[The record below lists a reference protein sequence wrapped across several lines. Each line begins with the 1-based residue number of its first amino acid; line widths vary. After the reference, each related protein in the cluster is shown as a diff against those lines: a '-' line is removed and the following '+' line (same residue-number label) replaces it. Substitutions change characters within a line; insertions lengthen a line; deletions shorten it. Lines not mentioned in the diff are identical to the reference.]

1 MTTQQ
6 IKDIISRNQQDIA
19 FVIGNGINRYPNN
32 PNALSWDDL
41 LIQLWEK
48 VSLQTLTRRPN
59 GISLTEFY
67 DILELENSHDINLQ
81 KEVTELMKDW
91 QPLNHHKIITDKIR
105 LLDAPILTTN
115 FEETFSKTFDYKLLR
130 TEQDKFTDFYPWTT
144 YHGERELEIPT
155 DGFGVWYINGMINY
169 HRSIRLG
176 LSHYMG
182 SVERA
187 RGMLHKGNDERLFS
201 GKNSNYW
208 KGHKTWLHIVF
219 NKSLF
224 VFGLGLEENE
234 TFLRWILIERIKYF
248 KKFPNRK
255 HKGWYI
261 TDRNSNLT
269 NPGKRFFLERVGF
282 EVIVVDSYQDIYE
295 NIWT

>member
-1 MTTQQ
+1 MTLQQ

-144 YHGERELEIPT
+144 YHREQNL
-155 DGFGVWYINGMINY
+155 
-169 HRSIRLG
+169 
-176 LSHYMG
+176 
-182 SVERA
+182 
-187 RGMLHKGNDERLFS
+187 
-201 GKNSNYW
+201 
-208 KGHKTWLHIVF
+208 
-219 NKSLF
+219 
-224 VFGLGLEENE
+224 
-234 TFLRWILIERIKYF
+234 KYQQMALVC
-248 KKFPNRK
+248 
-255 HKGWYI
+255 G
-261 TDRNSNLT
+261 TLM
-269 NPGKRFFLERVGF
+269 V
-282 EVIVVDSYQDIYE
+282 
-295 NIWT
+295 